1 MLSWGTR
8 FINIIKFQ
16 DYVENDTRKECL
28 PYTSF
33 NDLMKD
39 ANVTNILMRPVND
52 FFEKADNI
60 VKPLKQTL
68 TGLRKTLLVGFQGSM
83 RYASELN
90 LQSTWSLYI
99 ELLGGG
105 LWRHP

>member
-1 MLSWGTR
+1 
-8 FINIIKFQ
+8 
-16 DYVENDTRKECL
+16 
-28 PYTSF
+28 
-33 NDLMKD
+33 MKD

-83 RYASELN
+83 RYTSELN

>member
-1 MLSWGTR
+1 MLSTPR
-8 FINIIKFQ
+8 APKFIIINSFQ
-16 DYVENDTRKECL
+16 DDVENDTRKECL

-60 VKPLKQTL
+60 VRPLKDTL
-68 TGLRKTLLVGFQGSM
+68 TGLRKTLMVGFQESM
-83 RYASELN
+83 
-90 LQSTWSLYI
+90 QKYI
-99 ELLGGG
+99 
-105 LWRHP
+105 

>member
-1 MLSWGTR
+1 MLSWGSR

-16 DYVENDTRKECL
+16 DDVENDTRKECL

-83 RYASELN
+83 GYTSELN

>member
-1 MLSWGTR
+1 MLSWGSR
-8 FINIIKFQ
+8 FINITKFQ
-16 DYVENDTRKECL
+16 DDVENDTKKECL

-83 RYASELN
+83 RNTSEFNFQL
-90 LQSTWSLYI
+90 T
-99 ELLGGG
+99 
-105 LWRHP
+105 

>member
-1 MLSWGTR
+1 M
-8 FINIIKFQ
+8 
-16 DYVENDTRKECL
+16 

-60 VKPLKQTL
+60 VKPLKNTL
-68 TGLRKTLLVGFQGSM
+68 TGLRKTLMVGFQEKCKKNG
-83 RYASELN
+83 
-90 LQSTWSLYI
+90 TK
-99 ELLGGG
+99 
-105 LWRHP
+105 

>member
-1 MLSWGTR
+1 
-8 FINIIKFQ
+8 
-16 DYVENDTRKECL
+16 
-28 PYTSF
+28 
-33 NDLMKD
+33 MKD

-83 RYASELN
+83 RNTSEFN
-90 LQSTWSLYI
+90 CQWT
-99 ELLGGG
+99 
-105 LWRHP
+105 

>member
-1 MLSWGTR
+1 MLSWGSR

-16 DYVENDTRKECL
+16 DDVENDTKKECL

-83 RYASELN
+83 GYTSELN

-105 LWRHP
+105 LW

>member
-1 MLSWGTR
+1 MLSWGSR
-8 FINIIKFQ
+8 FINITKFQ
-16 DYVENDTRKECL
+16 DDVENDTKKECL

-83 RYASELN
+83 GYTSELN

-105 LWRHP
+105 LW